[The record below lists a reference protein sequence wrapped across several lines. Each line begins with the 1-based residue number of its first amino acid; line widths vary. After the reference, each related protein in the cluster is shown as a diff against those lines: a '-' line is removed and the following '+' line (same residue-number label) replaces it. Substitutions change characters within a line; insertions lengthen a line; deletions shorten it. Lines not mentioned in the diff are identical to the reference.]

1 MKSKKEG
8 IKKLKKEKMD
18 LMLFLLFCFLT
29 LTFTIGYSALNTELK
44 ISGEAVYRVQADIR
58 ITDVS
63 FSEGTYANEN
73 YNSKYSKDQVN
84 LGVTLTSL
92 DSSIKYKVTV
102 TNIGN
107 VNKIISEPEFVSNN
121 ENITYEFVPVEGT
134 SKLIASGTTKEFYII
149 IKYKAGITLPENKTA
164 DISIKLIF
172 DNESILAQGNSSSSS
187 STFFNS
193 GPITKAQVETI
204 TFSSTKK
211 VGDKAIGSWDAS
223 YNKDN
228 SVIAWYTDNDNNG
241 LYELTIS
248 GNEIIYLP
256 QNSGRLFYSFNNL
269 ISIDFTNTNTMNVT
283 DMSWMFF
290 GCSSL
295 TSLDLTS
302 FNTSNVMNMSD
313 MFFMCEKIANIN
325 LSSFNTSNVTDMSE
339 MFAACSNLKILNL
352 SNFDT
357 SNVENMGG
365 MFYNSLNIESLNVS
379 YFNTIK
385 VTNMS
390 YMFYNCS
397 NLTSINF
404 GVRIFKTDSV
414 KFMQNMFYNCKNLN
428 SLELIC
434 FNTKSVV
441 NMSEMFMY
449 CSKLTKISLS
459 NKFNTSNVTDTSSMF
474 NGCSSLTSLDL
485 SNFVTSNVTNM
496 SRMFASCRSLTSLD
510 LSSFVTSNVT
520 NMSRMFESC
529 SSLTS
534 LDLSNFDTSNVTDMT
549 YMFSS
554 CYGLKIINL
563 SSFTNKIVDYSEAI
577 TKTTRMFSSC
587 TNLSELHLEK
597 WDFNSENNDALDIS
611 GIPASAT
618 VYVSQDQ
625 TYSFMAFLTPEF
637 TVIGV

>member
-193 GPITKAQVETI
+193 GPITKQQVETI

-211 VGDKAIGSWDAS
+211 VGNNAIGSWDAS

-248 GNEIIYLP
+248 GNEIIYFP
-256 QNSGRLFYSFNNL
+256 KNSGSLFDSFNNL
-269 ISIDFTNTNTMNVT
+269 TSIDFTNTNTINVT
-283 DMSWMFF
+283 DMSWMFYM
-290 GCSSL
+290 CKKL
-295 TSLDLTS
+295 KSLDLTS
-302 FNTSNVMNMSD
+302 FSTSNVENMSG
-313 MFFMCEKIANIN
+313 MFSSGVQSGSSSLVSLDLSSFDTSSVTNISMMFEGLVSLEEIKGIENFETENITVMVYGSRGLFYNCKKLTSLDLSNWKIKNVTNMNSMFYNCSSLIN
-325 LSSFNTSNVTDMSE
+325 LDLSNFNTSNVT
-339 MFAACSNLKILNL
+339 
-352 SNFDT
+352 
-357 SNVENMGG
+357 NM
-365 MFYNSLNIESLNVS
+365 
-379 YFNTIK
+379 
-385 VTNMS
+385 
-390 YMFYNCS
+390 
-397 NLTSINF
+397 
-404 GVRIFKTDSV
+404 
-414 KFMQNMFYNCKNLN
+414 
-428 SLELIC
+428 
-434 FNTKSVV
+434 
-441 NMSEMFMY
+441 
-449 CSKLTKISLS
+449 
-459 NKFNTSNVTDTSSMF
+459 SSMF
-474 NGCSSLTSLDL
+474 SGCSSLTSLDL
-485 SNFVTSNVTNM
+485 SNFNTSNVTNISAMFSGCSSLINLDLSNFNTSNVTDM
-496 SRMFASCRSLTSLD
+496 SSMFASCRSLTSLD

-520 NMSRMFESC
+520 NMSYMFNGC
-529 SSLTS
+529 PSLTS
-534 LDLSNFDTSNVTDMT
+534 LDLSNFDTSNVTNMT
-549 YMFSS
+549 YMFSGCS
-554 CYGLKIINL
+554 GLESLNL
-563 SSFTNKIVDYSEAI
+563 SSFTNQIFNNDTTI
-577 TKTTRMFSSC
+577 TKNTGMFLGCES
-587 TNLSELHLEK
+587 LSELHLEK
-597 WDFNSENNDALDIS
+597 WDFNSESQQALDIR

-618 VYVSQDQ
+618 VYVMKSQANYFKD
-625 TYSFMAFLTPEF
+625 FLVPKF

>member
-1 MKSKKEG
+1 MKPKKEE
-8 IKKLKKEKMD
+8 IKKLKKEKID

-84 LGVTLTSL
+84 FGVTLTSL

-248 GNEIIYLP
+248 GNEIIYFP
-256 QNSGRLFYSFNNL
+256 KNSGSLFDSFNNL
-269 ISIDFTNTNTMNVT
+269 TSIDFTNTNTINVT
-283 DMSWMFF
+283 DMSWMFYM
-290 GCSSL
+290 CKKL
-295 TSLDLTS
+295 KSLDLTS
-302 FNTSNVMNMSD
+302 FSTSNVENMSG
-313 MFFMCEKIANIN
+313 MFSSGVQSGSSSLVSLDLSSFDTSSVTNISMMFEGLVSLEEIKGIENFETENITVMVYGSRGLFYNCKKLTSLDLSNWKIKNVTNMNSMFYNCSSLIN
-325 LSSFNTSNVTDMSE
+325 LDLSNFNTSNVTDMS
-339 MFAACSNLKILNL
+339 S
-352 SNFDT
+352 
-357 SNVENMGG
+357 
-365 MFYNSLNIESLNVS
+365 
-379 YFNTIK
+379 
-385 VTNMS
+385 
-390 YMFYNCS
+390 
-397 NLTSINF
+397 
-404 GVRIFKTDSV
+404 
-414 KFMQNMFYNCKNLN
+414 
-428 SLELIC
+428 
-434 FNTKSVV
+434 
-441 NMSEMFMY
+441 
-449 CSKLTKISLS
+449 
-459 NKFNTSNVTDTSSMF
+459 
-474 NGCSSLTSLDL
+474 
-485 SNFVTSNVTNM
+485 
-496 SRMFASCRSLTSLD
+496 MFASCRSLTSLD

-520 NMSRMFESC
+520 NMSYMFNGC
-529 SSLTS
+529 PSLTS
-534 LDLSNFDTSNVTDMT
+534 LDLSNFDTSNVTNMT
-549 YMFSS
+549 YMFSGCS
-554 CYGLKIINL
+554 GLESLNL
-563 SSFTNKIVDYSEAI
+563 SSFTNQIFNNDTTI
-577 TKTTRMFSSC
+577 TKNTGMFLGCES
-587 TNLSELHLEK
+587 LSELHLEK
-597 WDFNSENNDALDIS
+597 WDFNSESQQALDIR

-618 VYVSQDQ
+618 VYVMKSQANYFKD
-625 TYSFMAFLTPEF
+625 FLVPKF
-637 TVIGV
+637 NVIGV

>member
-1 MKSKKEG
+1 MKQKKEE
-8 IKKLKKEKMD
+8 IKKLKKEKID

-134 SKLIASGTTKEFYII
+134 SKLIESGTTKEFYII
-149 IKYKAGITLPENKTA
+149 IKYKAGITLAENKTA

-211 VGDKAIGSWDAS
+211 VGDNAIGSWDAS

-248 GNEIIYLP
+248 GNEIIYFP
-256 QNSGRLFYSFNNL
+256 QNSGSLFDNFTNL
-269 ISIDFTNTNTMNVT
+269 TSIDFTSINTSNTIYMY
-283 DMSWMFF
+283 SMFYK
-290 GCSSL
+290 CSSL
-295 TSLDLTS
+295 MSLD
-302 FNTSNVMNMSD
+302 
-313 MFFMCEKIANIN
+313 
-325 LSSFNTSNVTDMSE
+325 
-339 MFAACSNLKILNL
+339 L

-357 SNVENMGG
+357 SNVLDMRT
-365 MFYNSLNIESLNVS
+365 MF
-379 YFNTIK
+379 F
-385 VTNMS
+385 
-390 YMFYNCS
+390 NCS
-397 NLTSINF
+397 NLTSL
-404 GVRIFKTDSV
+404 
-414 KFMQNMFYNCKNLN
+414 NLN
-428 SLELIC
+428 SFDTSKVTDMSLM
-434 FNTKSVV
+434 FNR
-441 NMSEMFMY
+441 
-449 CSKLTKISLS
+449 CSSIAILDLS
-459 NKFNTSNVTDTSSMF
+459 NFNTSNVIYMSAMFTGCYNLINLNLSSFNTSKVMDMSGLFQACTTLENLNLSNFNTSNVSNMSTMF
-474 NGCSSLTSLDL
+474 SNCFSLININID
-485 SNFVTSNVTNM
+485 NFVTSNVTNM
-496 SRMFASCRSLTSLD
+496 SAMFD
-510 LSSFVTSNVT
+510 G
-520 NMSRMFESC
+520 C
-529 SSLTS
+529 SSLTN

-554 CYGLKIINL
+554 CSGLETLNL
-563 SSFTNKIVDYSEAI
+563 SSFTNQILRGGDAI
-577 TKTTRMFSSC
+577 TITDWMFSSC
-587 TNLSELHLEK
+587 TSLSELHLEK
-597 WDFNSENNDALDIS
+597 WDFLCEGGNALDIN

-625 TYSFMAFLTPEF
+625 TENFIGFLNPTF